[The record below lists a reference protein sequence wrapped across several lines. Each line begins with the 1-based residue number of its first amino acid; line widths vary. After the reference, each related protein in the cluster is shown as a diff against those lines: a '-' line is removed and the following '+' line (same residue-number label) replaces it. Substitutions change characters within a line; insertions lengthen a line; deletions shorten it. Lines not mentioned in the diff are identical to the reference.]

1 VLCLLTVGSYFRV
14 HAARTDAVSVARS
27 SVSQPNAAASTPS
40 AVVGVASKATTATPG
55 KASPPV
61 HLTVA
66 SIGVSTD
73 LQRLTVSGDGTL
85 QAPTKW
91 EVAGWYTDGI
101 VPGDVGPAVIAGHID
116 STRGPAV
123 FYRLRELV
131 SGATV
136 SVTDQNGKVLSFVVD
151 DVRSYPKDQFPTE
164 TVYGPTPTPE
174 LRLISCGGEFD
185 RSSQSYLNNLVVSA
199 HLV

>member
-1 VLCLLTVGSYFRV
+1 
-14 HAARTDAVSVARS
+14 
-27 SVSQPNAAASTPS
+27 
-40 AVVGVASKATTATPG
+40 
-55 KASPPV
+55 
-61 HLTVA
+61 
-66 SIGVSTD
+66 
-73 LQRLTVSGDGTL
+73 
-85 QAPTKW
+85 
-91 EVAGWYTDGI
+91 
-101 VPGDVGPAVIAGHID
+101 
-116 STRGPAV
+116 V

-131 SGATV
+131 AGATV
-136 SVTDQNGKVLSFVVD
+136 SVTEQNGKVLSFVVD